1 MGETRKLGK
10 KALLVLVCR
19 LLALNFSTFLSVPI
33 HKYLTL
39 IPAARISLSPRISPE
54 STLEHGDYSMILVYS
69 LTKEKGWA
77 FHDHSRSYRPASA
90 RSSPGLGILNR
101 LLPAMEGRPIK
112 SVRDSS
118 IVLSLLPW

>member
-10 KALLVLVCR
+10 KALLVLVCG

-77 FHDHSRSYRPASA
+77 FTIIA
-90 RSSPGLGILNR
+90 
-101 LLPAMEGRPIK
+101 E
-112 SVRDSS
+112 V
-118 IVLSLLPW
+118 IVLLVPAPAPGWGFSIAYFWQ